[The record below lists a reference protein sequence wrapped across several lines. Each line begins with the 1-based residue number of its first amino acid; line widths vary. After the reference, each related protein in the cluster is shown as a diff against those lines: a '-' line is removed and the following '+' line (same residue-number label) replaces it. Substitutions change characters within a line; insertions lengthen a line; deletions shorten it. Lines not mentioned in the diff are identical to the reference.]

1 MAEKDSDLEPI
12 VDVVFPAYDDDDEET
27 PEQKIERLRYAVS
40 SLKTSLHAAYAMV
53 RRQAD
58 EIRQLKSELER
69 VRLTPEA
76 AADVEGAFI
85 RGRQQTLRRVYSWLQ
100 YELSKLDKE
109 LAETPVPDDL
119 RNDDSGGVASGRRD
133 S

>member
-1 MAEKDSDLEPI
+1 
-12 VDVVFPAYDDDDEET
+12 
-27 PEQKIERLRYAVS
+27 
-40 SLKTSLHAAYAMV
+40 MV

-109 LAETPVPDDL
+109 LAEMPVPDDL
-119 RNDDSGGVASGRRD
+119 RNDDSGGMASGRRD